1 MADTIQNIRCPFCGA
16 TEQKFFCSKDG
27 FSLYRCAGCGHGS
40 IRPLPPDMSGIYTQE
55 YFTGADSGFG
65 YVDYDRD
72 KEPMR
77 PLLTQSLVRAERL
90 LGADDKTQKGN
101 LLDVGAATG
110 FFLGVARA
118 RGWNVRGVEIS
129 DFAAGIARGKG
140 IDVTTGTL
148 AGLEIPPRSFDLITF
163 WDVIEHVRDP
173 LEELRRATEL
183 LVPGGVLL
191 MTTPDWD
198 SRYARLLG
206 KRWHA
211 IVPPEHIHYFTRA
224 SMRLLLDKAG
234 LQEIDIYGPAKSF
247 TLAYVFQTLSR
258 WQGPFVWGR
267 AARFLKRHPTL
278 GELHLP
284 IPLRDNILVLAR
296 KI

>member
-1 MADTIQNIRCPFCGA
+1 MADTIQEITCTFCGVA
-16 TEQKFFCSKDG
+16 EQKFFCSKDG
-27 FSLYRCAGCGHGS
+27 FSLYRCTGCGHGS
-40 IRPLPPDMSGIYTQE
+40 IRPLPSDMSGIYTRE

-77 PLLTQSLVRAERL
+77 PLLVRSLVRAEQL
-90 LGADDKTQKGN
+90 LGANNKTQKGN

-110 FFLGVARA
+110 FFLDIARA

-140 IDVTTGTL
+140 INVTTGTL
-148 AGLEIPPRSFDLITF
+148 TDLELPGSFDLITF
-163 WDVIEHVRDP
+163 WDVIEHVQDP
-173 LEELRRATEL
+173 LEELRRAAGL

-206 KRWHA
+206 KRWHS
-211 IVPPEHIHYFTRA
+211 IVPPEHIHYFTRT
-224 SMRLLLDKAG
+224 SMRLLLKKVG
-234 LQEIDIYGPAKSF
+234 LQEIDMYGPAKSF
-247 TLAYVFQTLSR
+247 TLAYVFQTLAR

-267 AARFLKRHPTL
+267 VARFLKRHPAL
-278 GELHLP
+278 GELPLP
-284 IPLRDNILVLAR
+284 IPLRDNMLVVAQ
-296 KI
+296 KK